1 MYHPGIPCW
10 AHGLSDRK
18 TPVLNWCAVYPKS
31 TRPGKRLSS
40 NSMVMFHMFLYL
52 YQRVYPIKWMI
63 IPSHSIKIPLS
74 HIKLS
79 EGRLWVFFWTSGENL
94 PILMVDSA
102 QVGSHGSHHCSRS
115 IAAEPAWAS
124 EWPCVEEKCCKK
136 HVKKQKH
143 GAISHRV
150 HVCYIW

>member
-1 MYHPGIPCW
+1 MMYHPGIPCW

-31 TRPGKRLSS
+31 TRPGKRLHSYWKWSS
-40 NSMVMFHMFLYL
+40 RNSGSIMIYPLIAWWCSICFCMFIRGYIPLH
-52 YQRVYPIKWMI
+52 KWII

-94 PILMVDSA
+94 PILMVDSP

-115 IAAEPAWAS
+115 IAAEPAWLWMAVR
-124 EWPCVEEKCCKK
+124 WGKML
-136 HVKKQKH
+136 
-143 GAISHRV
+143 
-150 HVCYIW
+150 